1 MDDMHNTSHGDH
13 HGGTEHGGHHHVG
26 HHHGGCSATTGPY
39 SLGLHVGAIFILLF
53 ASFLGTV
60 IPLAGKYVP
69 CLRLSPFL
77 FVLGK
82 CAATGVVLAVSLLTM
97 IHHSMHSFAEDCIP
111 KGLHADTYDAFALLF
126 AMISAMLMQLLDVL
140 LDGMLQSW
148 SACDAGAHTSTTV
161 GEPGNEQKQ
170 DGRCAGSCGME
181 GCGDQPGP
189 SCEMGGCCQNRGALS
204 AAHLNS
210 ARRVAAAILME
221 FGLASHSVF
230 LGLSVGI
237 ASDKDMRTLLVALSF
252 HQLLEGIALGSRLV
266 EASMSV
272 MLEVVMTMIFSVS
285 VPLGIAIGVIT
296 MKGTH
301 TSMTGPAFVALQGV
315 VNAVGGG
322 MLLYIAFSLIF
333 NDFPAD
339 MRSVA
344 GPTVAHCGWRRCAMF
359 AAFWGGTAAM
369 AVLANWH

>member
-1 MDDMHNTSHGDH
+1 
-13 HGGTEHGGHHHVG
+13 
-26 HHHGGCSATTGPY
+26 
-39 SLGLHVGAIFILLF
+39 
-53 ASFLGTV
+53 
-60 IPLAGKYVP
+60 
-69 CLRLSPFL
+69 
-77 FVLGK
+77 
-82 CAATGVVLAVSLLTM
+82 
-97 IHHSMHSFAEDCIP
+97 
-111 KGLHADTYDAFALLF
+111 
-126 AMISAMLMQLLDVL
+126 
-140 LDGMLQSW
+140 
-148 SACDAGAHTSTTV
+148 
-161 GEPGNEQKQ
+161 
-170 DGRCAGSCGME
+170 
-181 GCGDQPGP
+181 
-189 SCEMGGCCQNRGALS
+189 
-204 AAHLNS
+204 
-210 ARRVAAAILME
+210 
-221 FGLASHSVF
+221 
-230 LGLSVGI
+230 
-237 ASDKDMRTLLVALSF
+237 MRTLLVALSF

-266 EASMSV
+266 EASMSI

-359 AAFWGGTAAM
+359 AAFWGGTGAM